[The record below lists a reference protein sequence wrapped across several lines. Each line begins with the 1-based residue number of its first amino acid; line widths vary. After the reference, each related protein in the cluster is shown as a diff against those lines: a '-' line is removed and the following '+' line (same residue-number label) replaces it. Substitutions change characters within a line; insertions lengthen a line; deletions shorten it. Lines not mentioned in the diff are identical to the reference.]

1 MSSLVVIFQIIK
13 NSRKLLKIIFLTH
26 KIFLYF
32 KAKVNI
38 KDNYD
43 VFFSQRAHKILI
55 S

>member
-1 MSSLVVIFQIIK
+1 MKSMSQNDI
-13 NSRKLLKIIFLTH
+13 KIITNYFLTH
-26 KIFLYF
+26 KMFLDF
-32 KAKVNI
+32 LAKANI